1 MKKIILKIGGMTC
14 SACSNGLEKY
24 LNKQEGIISASVN
37 LVMATAQVEYD
48 EQKVDKNV
56 RKKLEAIFNQSRNKV
71 VRAARQ
77 KATMPDANNNI
88 SKIVKITKNRQ
99 TINPHDVDANYLK
112 LTEAEEKYDN

>member
-48 EQKVDKNV
+48 EQKAQNKQREILKQGVFTEEAAEKKKND
-56 RKKLEAIFNQSRNKV
+56 LIQV
-71 VRAARQ
+71 VERGTASD
-77 KATMPDANNNI
+77 M
-88 SKIVKITKNRQ
+88 KIDGITIAGKTG
-99 TINPHDVDANYLK
+99 TIIQ
-112 LTEAEEKYDN
+112 LTEK